1 MSKYGSLFGSEPV
14 PVDPLADIKDWL
26 NTVSTKTTA
35 KRINYILNGVQPDKM
50 KPSDVSDIGH
60 FNIAEATEANKCVDR
75 VVTDFAALKDALEP
89 PKQLI
94 LEAVALIERDSKA
107 KGLSGFLS
115 FLKGSS
121 AREMTP
127 AEVRTEVKYKT
138 SKALGQFKV
147 KESYQLKPFIEGLE
161 SAKEILERIDT
172 NLNDTIFALNY
183 LSDRC
188 KDPVLKDLVIRRQQM
203 FVKSYALMKL
213 NAGQLDDMEK
223 VCKQNQTFIEE
234 LESTVIPIIEN
245 VIRSAVIGSKDGLD
259 DISNALKG
267 IL

>member
-1 MSKYGSLFGSEPV
+1 MSRYSGMFGAESAPI
-14 PVDPLADIKDWL
+14 DPLADIKDWL
-26 NTVSTKTTA
+26 NAVSTKTTA
-35 KRINYILNGVQPDKM
+35 KRINYILNSIQPINL
-50 KPSDVSDIGH
+50 KPSDVGVIGD
-60 FNIAEATEANKCVDR
+60 FNIAEATEANKCVDQ

-89 PKQLI
+89 PKMLI
-94 LEAVALIERDSKA
+94 LEALALIEGDSKA
-107 KGLSGFLS
+107 KGFIGFLRRP
-115 FLKGSS
+115 KRHSS
-121 AREMTP
+121 P
-127 AEVRTEVKYKT
+127 AEIRDEVKIRLT
-138 SKALGQFKV
+138 KALEMFRI
-147 KESYQLKPFIEGLE
+147 KEQYQLNPFIEGLRE
-161 SAKEILERIDT
+161 AKRTMERIDN

-183 LSDRC
+183 LTDRC

-245 VIRSAVIGSKDGLD
+245 VIRSAVISGKDGLQ
-259 DISNALKG
+259 DISTALKG